1 MNQNSKG
8 LLRKALWIIGPYVL
22 ALAIISIVCFL
33 YFGDLTNPE
42 IQKEFLHKL
51 QNMGFMGWLVVIFI
65 QFAQI
70 VVAFIPGGP
79 VEFMAGV
86 LYGTWGGFFTCLVG
100 GVIASALVFALVRKF
115 GYPLVSK
122 MFANEDLEKV
132 KFLNNAQRL
141 EIIVFIAFL
150 IPFTPKDL
158 LTYVVPLSKIKCS
171 SFLCL
176 TMLARTP
183 GILVTAA
190 MGSNLIDGNWAL
202 TIALF
207 LIIAIVG
214 IAGILLKDKILAR
227 FHHHNE

>member
-1 MNQNSKG
+1 M
-8 LLRKALWIIGPYVL
+8 
-22 ALAIISIVCFL
+22 AIISVICIL
-33 YFGDLTNPE
+33 HFGNLADRE
-42 IQKEFLHKL
+42 VQKEIIREL
-51 QNMGFMGWLVVIFI
+51 QNMGFTGWLLLVFA

-70 VVAFIPGGP
+70 VIAFIPGGP
-79 VEFMAGV
+79 LELMAGI
-86 LYGTWGGFFTCLVG
+86 LYGTWGGFFTCLIG

-115 GYPLVSK
+115 GYPLVNK

-132 KFLNNAQRL
+132 KFLNNAHRL

-150 IPFTPKDL
+150 LPFTPKDL

-183 GILVTAA
+183 GIIVVSA
-190 MGSNLIDGNWAL
+190 MGSNMSKGNWAL

-207 LIIAIVG
+207 FLIAVVG
-214 IAGILLKDKILAR
+214 IAGILLKDKILAH
-227 FHHHNE
+227 FHHHEDQ